1 MFVGEG
7 FESPNCNFLV
17 SYGGGPGVLQ
27 ENLEKAGI
35 IISRAKAEKMLEGW
49 DKKFSFAVS
58 FLNRQVEFF
67 KNHGY
72 LQTAAGLKK
81 HYYKDY
87 AYKSITSSQL
97 KSARNYVIQGYCSS
111 ITCQVLLDI
120 IRALRD
126 NKLMS
131 KVISTVHDSIIIEY
145 KLEELQK
152 VLKICKEKTW
162 RTFPAFNGHI
172 LKSDAEASEKSW
184 GSKKKIDWETGKIK
198 EEK

>member
-1 MFVGEG
+1 MEPVEVNACVMETKTHYFVGEG

-152 VLKICKEKTW
+152 E
-162 RTFPAFNGHI
+162 N
-172 LKSDAEASEKSW
+172 
-184 GSKKKIDWETGKIK
+184 
-198 EEK
+198 